1 MEKKYGFEILGSK
14 VKGVKS
20 LKFKTEPEAAKFQRR
35 VGGRVVKSPLKFLN
49 MRKLYFKRKDGTYG
63 YL

>member
-14 VKGVKS
+14 VKGVNA
-20 LKFKTEPEAAKFQRR
+20 LKFKTQAEADKIKRQ
-35 VGGRVVKSPLKFLN
+35 VGGKVVKSPLKVLN
-49 MRKLYFKRKDGTYG
+49 MRKLYFRRKDGTYG